1 MQTTLKHAELEAVQ
15 AASEQLAAMPTRDLI
30 DHAMSTTSCDA
41 ITVALIDRLES
52 YMEEL
57 DRMED
62 ALCAAG
68 LMPRKQPG
76 KVIDLRTRQTLR

>member
-1 MQTTLKHAELEAVQ
+1 MQTTLKHAELEAVE

-30 DHAMSTTSCDA
+30 EHAISTTTTSCDA

-57 DRMED
+57 DRMETH
-62 ALCAAG
+62 CAPLA
-68 LMPRKQPG
+68 
-76 KVIDLRTRQTLR
+76 